1 MGSNPIEGTLCA
13 SLKIGY
19 RRGMISA
26 NPVLSRYDKP
36 KGAGFAYDEG
46 RQAFASAQGGP
57 QTAVSAPPAGT
68 DTQFEVLTAGGGA
81 RVTMADV
88 IVKTSI
94 IFGICV
100 LFAVVGWNL
109 VQTMPMLAWI
119 GMGGALVLGL
129 VNAFKKQV
137 SPALVIGYA
146 IASGIMLGSISYL
159 YNQIGLA
166 NEYEG
171 LVLQAVIGTMTAFG
185 VMLLLFGTGIIKVN
199 GKFMKVM
206 IAAMISY
213 LIIGLASFIGAM
225 MGVGGGWG
233 FYGVGGWGLLLAA
246 AGVLLAS
253 FALLIDFEFIRQGV
267 AQGLPERE
275 SWRMAFGLLITLV
288 WLYLEILRFL
298 TILASGRD

>member
-1 MGSNPIEGTLCA
+1 
-13 SLKIGY
+13 
-19 RRGMISA
+19 MISA

-36 KGAGFAYDEG
+36 KGSGFAYDEG
-46 RQAFASAQGGP
+46 RQAFASAQGAP
-57 QTAVSAPPAGT
+57 QTAVSAPPAGSDT
-68 DTQFEVLTAGGGA
+68 DFAMVTAAGGA

-88 IVKTSI
+88 IVKTAI
-94 IFGICV
+94 VFGISV
-100 LFAVVGWNL
+100 FFAVIGWNL
-109 VQTMPMLAWI
+109 AQTMPMLAWI
-119 GMGGALVLGL
+119 GMGGALLLGL

-137 SPALVIGYA
+137 SPPLVIGYA
-146 IASGIMLGSISYL
+146 IASGIMLGSISYF

-166 NEYEG
+166 NQYEG

-185 VMLLLFGTGIIKVN
+185 VMLFLFGTGIIKVT

-206 IAAMISY
+206 LAAMISY
-213 LIIGLASFIGAM
+213 LIIAGASFIGAL

-233 FYGVGGWGLLLAA
+233 FYGVSGWGLLLAA

-253 FALLIDFEFIRQGV
+253 FALLLDFEFIKQGIN
-267 AQGLPERE
+267 QGLPERE

-298 TILASGRD
+298 TLLAAGRD

>member
-1 MGSNPIEGTLCA
+1 MGSNPIEGTLGEIWV
-13 SLKIGY
+13 LGY
-19 RRGMISA
+19 RRDMISA

-46 RQAFASAQGGP
+46 RSAFASAQGAP
-57 QTAVSAPPAGT
+57 TTAVSAPPAGSDT
-68 DTQFEVLTAGGGA
+68 DFAMVTAAGGA

-88 IVKTSI
+88 IVKTAI
-94 IFGICV
+94 VFGISV
-100 LFAVVGWNL
+100 FFAVIGWNL
-109 VQTMPMLAWI
+109 AQTMPMLAWI

-129 VNAFKKQV
+129 INAFKKQI
-137 SPALVIGYA
+137 SPPLVIGYA
-146 IASGIMLGSISYL
+146 IASGIMLGSISYF

-185 VMLLLFGTGIIKVN
+185 VMLFLFGTGIIKVT

-206 IAAMISY
+206 IAAMVSY
-213 LIIGLASFIGAM
+213 LIIALASFVGAL

-233 FYGVGGWGLLLAA
+233 FYGVSGWGLLLAA

-253 FALLIDFEFIRQGV
+253 FALLIDFEYIRQGI